1 MKTEIKVHMMHECG
15 ESFKDI
21 AKAIGGMSAY
31 DAALMYTK
39 VESLREKAKNKENNE
54 EGLKPLKTGVSTSS
68 LPTEV
73 ASFQSDARV
82 LPLKVWSQQWRP

>member
-39 VESLREKAKNKENNE
+39 VESLREKAKNKEKIVYRKRLSNV
-54 EGLKPLKTGVSTSS
+54 GVKIRHKK
-68 LPTEV
+68 LVNKMKELV
-73 ASFQSDARV
+73 
-82 LPLKVWSQQWRP
+82 